1 MEQEKQDKI
10 TLDLQLKK
18 NKIPLLQKPSR
29 SVILKDGSDE

>member
-10 TLDLQLKK
+10 TLDLQFKK

-29 SVILKDGSDE
+29 SVILKDGSD